1 MTFPLTWALCKRHS
15 FSHSIN
21 RVTYQ
26 IEGLCFEA
34 IVLQE
39 LPFAN
44 AVADTVTANFLDNFR
59 TNCKP
64 I

>member
-39 LPFAN
+39 PLFSN
-44 AVADTVTANFLDNFR
+44 TVAVADTVIANFLSNF
-59 TNCKP
+59 
-64 I
+64 